1 MTQRRT
7 LSQIL
12 VNMGSGWLASAIQ
25 MAISLAMVPFLLL
38 HLGKDG
44 YGLIGILGA
53 IIGLTEVADLG
64 LRAALGREMAEHVAK
79 RDKQAF
85 SEIASTG
92 FATYLSLAT
101 CFSIILYLI
110 APWLVVTVK
119 IPESLQPDALN
130 LLRIYGVWS
139 IILSFIMPPFSAGLA
154 SHHRY
159 DVINGVQI
167 AGGILS
173 SLLLFSVIS
182 HVKQPLYGW
191 MFVVMGM
198 SLVSSVA
205 TILFFL
211 KVFSGNPIHLRQVR
225 INRLR
230 SLLNLGGKM
239 YALQLTNILAER
251 SDPLI
256 ISYFHG
262 PSGVAIYQTGQKLSQ
277 SLRPIVLT
285 LVAQI
290 EPITTRSHVF
300 KRQDQQQKILIYGTK
315 FTLLLG
321 SLVAA
326 GLISLAYPFCNL
338 WLGNTLGK
346 DSLIV
351 AKVMTLWAIADLITY
366 AAGSQFPILLGM
378 KRLNFLICTQLPTAA
393 LNIALSIY
401 LVGFTSLG
409 LASVLYSTIIINLI
423 RRPILMWYTANQCG
437 LTFCQY
443 FFQAYARPLACFIIT
458 LICGL
463 AIRDIASSWHSL
475 IIAALCICLIWL
487 AACLCI
493 GLNREERLM
502 IKTQIFSLIRSNQ
515 IKSN

>member
-1 MTQRRT
+1 MTQRRA
-7 LSQIL
+7 LSQIFI
-12 VNMGSGWLASAIQ
+12 NMGSGWLAAATQ

-53 IIGLTEVADLG
+53 IVGLTEVADLG
-64 LRAALGREMAEHVAK
+64 LRAALTRELAEHVAK
-79 RDKQAF
+79 RDKRAF

-92 FATYLSLAT
+92 FATYLSLAI
-101 CFSIILYLI
+101 CFSIILYII
-110 APWLVVTVK
+110 APWLIVIAK
-119 IPESLQPDALN
+119 IPDSLQPDALN

-139 IILSFIMPPFSAGLA
+139 VILSFIMPAYTAGLA

-159 DVINGVQI
+159 DVINGVQL
-167 AGGILS
+167 ANGILCN
-173 SLLLFSVIS
+173 LILFAVIS

-191 MFVVMGM
+191 MFVVMVM
-198 SLVSSVA
+198 SLVSSA
-205 TILFFL
+205 AIILLFF
-211 KVFSGNPIHLRQVR
+211 KIVSGNPIHLRQVR

-239 YALQLTNILAER
+239 YALQLANIFAER
-251 SDPLI
+251 ADPLI
-256 ISYFHG
+256 ISYFQG
-262 PSGVAIYQTGQKLSQ
+262 PSGVALYQTGQKLSQ

-290 EPITTRSHVF
+290 EPITTRSHVLR
-300 KRQDQQQKILIYGTK
+300 RQDQEQKILIYGTK
-315 FTLLLG
+315 FTTLLG
-321 SLVAA
+321 SLATA
-326 GLISLAYPFCNL
+326 GTISLAYPFCNL

-378 KRLNFLICTQLPTAA
+378 KKLNFLICTQLPPAV
-393 LNIALSIY
+393 LNIAMSIY
-401 LVGFTSLG
+401 MVGFTSLG

-437 LTFCQY
+437 LTLSQY
-443 FFQAYARPLACFIIT
+443 FLQAYARALACFTIT

-463 AIRDIASSWHSL
+463 AIRDIVSSWQSL
-475 IIAALCICLIWL
+475 IFAALCICLSWL

-493 GLNREERLM
+493 GLNREERLIIM
-502 IKTQIFSLIRSNQ
+502 TQVFSVIRR
-515 IKSN
+515 